1 MNRKIG
7 RLPSVIGINIIIG
20 IFLAL
25 FIIFFIPLVFNDA
38 FIYLNTLPDSI
49 SISDLWSPIGNS
61 SFLSSFSEQSFS
73 IKDFIEMSRNTISGS
88 SSGAFKIASVIFG
101 GALSFVLI
109 VVLSFYL
116 TVQKDGVSNFLKV
129 ISPVKHHE
137 YIVDL
142 WKRSQR
148 KIGYWM
154 QGQVLLG
161 VIVGVLV
168 YLCLMIF
175 GVKHALVLAVLAA
188 VFEIIPIFGP
198 ILAAVPAVLIALVDQ
213 GFTLGVTVILIY
225 LIIQQF
231 ENHLLYPL
239 VVRKIVGVSPII
251 VILALVIG
259 AKLAGFL
266 GAILAVP
273 IAAALMELV
282 EDIEKEKQVN
292 RQIV

>member
-1 MNRKIG
+1 MNDLKNIDININFGTIIKTVFFLILLAVLYYIKDIVLVVLAAVVIASAIEPATLWCMNRKIG
-7 RLPSVIGINIIIG
+7 RLPSVIGIYIIIG

-175 GVKHALVLAVLAA
+175 GVKHALVLAVLA
-188 VFEIIPIFGP
+188 V
-198 ILAAVPAVLIALVDQ
+198 Q
-213 GFTLGVTVILIY
+213 
-225 LIIQQF
+225 
-231 ENHLLYPL
+231 
-239 VVRKIVGVSPII
+239 VGS
-251 VILALVIG
+251 
-259 AKLAGFL
+259 
-266 GAILAVP
+266 
-273 IAAALMELV
+273 
-282 EDIEKEKQVN
+282 
-292 RQIV
+292 RQMQKCRGL